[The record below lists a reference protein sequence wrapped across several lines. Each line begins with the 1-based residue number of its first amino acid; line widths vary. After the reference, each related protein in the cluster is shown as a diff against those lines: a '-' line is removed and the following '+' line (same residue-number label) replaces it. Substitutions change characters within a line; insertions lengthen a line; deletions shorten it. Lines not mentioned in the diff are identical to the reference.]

1 MNKMYNSI
9 TQVELF
15 YILLSILEFLY
26 TYIFK

>member
-1 MNKMYNSI
+1 MNKIYNSI

-15 YILLSILEFLY
+15 YILLSILVFLY